1 MRAVLPGLL
10 SLLFAVPVLATPPTG
25 KAHEVRGL
33 WVVRTALL
41 SPEAVDQV
49 VERARAGGFNT
60 LFVQVRGRGDAFYSS
75 KIVERSPLLAR
86 QPTTF
91 DPFARLLERASAAG
105 IEVHAWVNV
114 LLASHFPNPSREN
127 VVFRHPG
134 WVMVPRSVARRT
146 TPTDANTLLSLV
158 RQGSRTDSDVE
169 GFYISPS
176 SQEAQEHLEAVVR
189 EIVRQYPVKGL
200 HLDFIRYPNP
210 DYDWSLVALEG
221 FRRQQGGGEL
231 LGLPVARP
239 EAWEQYRRTVL
250 TSLAERLS
258 SASRNERPGVII
270 SAAVV
275 PDEASA
281 IHQRY
286 QDWPAWLS
294 RGILDALC
302 PMTYT
307 PDTRIF
313 REQVEL
319 AGARARPGQPVW
331 AGVGA
336 WRLSIDDVLEK
347 IVAARRAGASG
358 VVLFSNESLPAA
370 ALKRLSTEVFTP

>member
-1 MRAVLPGLL
+1 LRSVLPGLL
-10 SLLFAVPVLATPPTG
+10 SLLLVIPVGAMPPAA
-25 KAHEVRGL
+25 KAREVRGL
-33 WVVRTALL
+33 WVVRTGLL
-41 SPEAVDQV
+41 SPETVDQV
-49 VERARAGGFNT
+49 VDRARAGGFNT
-60 LFVQVRGRGDAFYSS
+60 LLVQVRGRGDAFYSS
-75 KIVERSPLLAR
+75 KIVERSPLLAH
-86 QPTTF
+86 QAAGF

-105 IEVHAWVNV
+105 IEVHAWINV
-114 LLASHFPNPSREN
+114 LLASHFPSPSREN
-127 VVFRHPG
+127 VVVRHPA

-146 TPTDANTLLSLV
+146 APTDANILLAQI
-158 RQGSRTDSDVE
+158 RQASRTDTDVE

-176 SQEAQEHLEAVVR
+176 SLEVQEHLEAVVR
-189 EIVRQYPVKGL
+189 EIVRQYPVRGL

-221 FRRQQGGGEL
+221 FRRQQGSGDPI
-231 LGLPVARP
+231 GLPVARP
-239 EAWEQYRRTVL
+239 EAWEQYRRSVL

-258 SASRNERPGVII
+258 SAARSERPGLII

-275 PDEASA
+275 PDEAAA
-281 IHQRY
+281 IHHRY
-286 QDWPAWLS
+286 QDWPTWLS

-313 REQVEL
+313 REQVEG
-319 AGARARPGQPVW
+319 ATARAKAGQSIW

-336 WRLSIDDVLEK
+336 YRLTVDDVFEK
-347 IVAARRAGASG
+347 IGAARHAGASG
-358 VVLFSNESLPAA
+358 VVLFSNESLSAA